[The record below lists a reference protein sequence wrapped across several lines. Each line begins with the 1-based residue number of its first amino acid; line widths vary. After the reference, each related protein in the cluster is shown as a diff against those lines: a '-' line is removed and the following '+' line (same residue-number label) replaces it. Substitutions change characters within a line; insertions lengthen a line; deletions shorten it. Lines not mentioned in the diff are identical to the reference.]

1 MQGPQALWG
10 RDVFAVLGFED
21 YQQGIGCLGFGFVV
35 LIRVFT
41 GLERFGACWA
51 SGFLLR
57 SDEALGRVGVE
68 VQILGFRSLVL
79 RGLDSDF
86 AWPQT

>member
-1 MQGPQALWG
+1 MGFWG
-10 RDVFAVLGFED
+10 FWCFWGLGLGGLEF
-21 YQQGIGCLGFGFVV
+21 GVCSLGFGFVV